1 MYGREKHVLL
11 RHYLEQGMS
20 KAAIARE
27 LGVDRRTIYRWVGV
41 GDVDR
46 GPGEELVRYGPRV
59 PKPTKRDPYKGII
72 RARLEA
78 YTELSAIRLLDEI
91 RATGYRGGY
100 TQLKEYVRQVRPR
113 SPADPVVRFE
123 TPPGHQG
130 QVDFADFRLPWGKR
144 YAFLVVLGFSRI
156 LWLQFFSRQTMQEVF
171 EGLEGAFEFFG
182 GVPRELLFDQMKA
195 VIIRDERDEGGRVTE
210 NAEFVRFANHHDF
223 RIRACRPY
231 RARTKGKVERPVRY
245 VRSSFFYGRTFTSDS
260 DLNHQ
265 AHHWLD
271 HVANVRIHGTLEEAK
286 AADRLGH
293 RLKTLTHPALLVV
306 DEIGYL
312 PVNQTGAMLFFQ
324 LINRRYERAS
334 TVLTSNKGFEEWG
347 DVLGD
352 EVMAAALIDRLLHHC
367 HIVNIRGN
375 SYRMRHHTELSKV
388 LHSPPAESSS
398 SPPRKRR
405 RTSKE
410 TTTT

>member
-271 HVANVRIHGTLEEAK
+271 HVANVRIHGTLEERPV
-286 AADRLGH
+286 DRLERERGE
-293 RLKTLTHPALLVV
+293 LKPLALRP
-306 DEIGYL
+306 Y
-312 PVNQTGAMLFFQ
+312 
-324 LINRRYERAS
+324 RSY
-334 TVLTSNKGFEEWG
+334 VL
-347 DVLGD
+347 
-352 EVMAAALIDRLLHHC
+352 
-367 HIVNIRGN
+367 
-375 SYRMRHHTELSKV
+375 
-388 LHSPPAESSS
+388 
-398 SPPRKRR
+398 PPRSKKKQTKAVLPRIDVERR
-405 RTSKE
+405 PLE
-410 TTTT
+410 TYAEVTGEVR